1 MNKPPMNRGF
11 MSGAYLIR
19 LGTES
24 DADAASLLH
33 SSRITEGFLPT
44 LGPRFL
50 RRLYRRIVRDQGSFL
65 IVAEQDGEIVAMVS
79 CTENIGALYRTFI
92 LRDAAFA
99 AVSALVPILRSLPR
113 VLETLRYPSAESAVD
128 PANGASGP
136 LPDAEVLAVAV
147 SKDSSGKGLGRS
159 LMVEAIAE
167 FTRRGVTNVKVVAG
181 SDNEAALALYRSTG
195 FLDATALEV
204 HEGTHSLAL
213 VWSSS

>member
-1 MNKPPMNRGF
+1 MNNPSTNKE
-11 MSGAYLIR
+11 YLIR
-19 LGTES
+19 LGTER
-24 DADAASLLH
+24 DAAAASLLH

-50 RRLYRRIVRDQGSFL
+50 SRLYRRIARDQSSFL
-65 IVAEQDGEIVAMVS
+65 IVAEQDGEIVAMAS
-79 CTENIGALYRTFI
+79 CTENIAALYRAFI

-99 AVSALVPILRSLPR
+99 AISALAPILRSLPR
-113 VLETLRYPSAESAVD
+113 VLETLRYPSAESAAD
-128 PANGASGP
+128 PANGASRP

-147 SKDSSGKGLGRS
+147 SKDSSGRGIGRS

-195 FLDATALEV
+195 FLDAAALEV
-204 HEGTHSLAL
+204 HEGTHSLVL
-213 VWSSS
+213 VWSSN